1 MSGRLR
7 SPLPYHSSA
16 NCWIQWLRHETQ
28 NCSDPEGH
36 PACTPGPVPIAE
48 CPPSGLTLRFSNC
61 APRHPKVPQGTRR
74 GVTGC
79 YIFEVNTEMLNMT
92 PCKAL
97 GGDSSWSQHK
107 TYDLPLDDGTSSWRW
122 VFGSCNKK
130 QVVCENCC
138 GTKNVGGGVQSD
150 FKVWEG
156 VWCQK

>member
-1 MSGRLR
+1 MSGRPR
-7 SPLPYHSSA
+7 SPLPYNSSA
-16 NCWIQWLRHETQ
+16 NCWIQWLRQETQ

-36 PACTPGPVPIAE
+36 PVPQGQSQPQDVLPVVWLY
-48 CPPSGLTLRFSNC
+48 GSNC

-97 GGDSSWSQHK
+97 DGASSWSQHE
-107 TYDLPLDDGTSSWRW
+107 TYDLPLDDVTSLWSW

-138 GTKNVGGGVQSD
+138 ARKNVGGGVQSD

-156 VWCQK
+156 EWCQK